1 MPFAYNGSIRIHYQV
16 RGTPAGAPLLL
27 HHGFTQNLHSWHMRG
42 YSKALGERFR
52 LILLDARGH
61 GQSDKPQDP
70 NAYGL
75 DQRVGD
81 VLAVLDALKLPRSH
95 FLGYSMGGR
104 VGFALAQQAPQRLDK
119 LAIGGAH
126 PDSSSQQP
134 ENGPDPNTSDLNTS
148 ALNTSDLN
156 TSDFNASDFNAFV
169 GVDGRDPT
177 AFIAAFEAMI
187 GEPLSPL
194 AQEFVK
200 ANDLIALAALAQPR
214 PGLVLEPSAWNRPIL
229 LFAGDRDRRFPQLQ
243 AWAQQL
249 PQAEFK
255 VLPGLSHVA
264 AIADSAKVL
273 PILEA
278 FF

>member
-16 RGTPAGAPLLL
+16 RGNPAGSPLLL

-42 YSKALGERFR
+42 YGQALGERFR

-126 PDSSSQQP
+126 PDSSTQQP
-134 ENGPDPNTSDLNTS
+134 ENGPDPN
-148 ALNTSDLN
+148 
-156 TSDFNASDFNAFV
+156 AFI

-187 GEPLSPL
+187 GESLSPL

-229 LFAGDRDRRFPQLQ
+229 LFAGDRDRRLPQLQ

-264 AIADSAKVL
+264 AIADSAKLL